1 MIKEQWGPKMVDF
14 YLSLYFFSFFK
25 QRGILGYAIQTS
37 IIVFKGMVKKEIKK
51 NRKGN
56 HTNSEYFT
64 CFSINSRFVNL
75 FFTNILSRLANML
88 GQFPNFINLICSL
101 NKVVYTCVW
110 DFFVSWLKESG
121 NYMCGAHFMS

>member
-51 NRKGN
+51 KIEKVTIQTQSILHAFRL
-56 HTNSEYFT
+56 TVVLST
-64 CFSINSRFVNL
+64 FS
-75 FFTNILSRLANML
+75 
-88 GQFPNFINLICSL
+88 SL
-101 NKVVYTCVW
+101 T
-110 DFFVSWLKESG
+110 S
-121 NYMCGAHFMS
+121 

>member
-1 MIKEQWGPKMVDF
+1 MVDF

-37 IIVFKGMVKKEIKK
+37 IIVLI
-51 NRKGN
+51 
-56 HTNSEYFT
+56 
-64 CFSINSRFVNL
+64 L
-75 FFTNILSRLANML
+75 FYILSRFANVL